1 MDAMGPT
8 KSLWFAQALLPQG
21 WAEAVRFELANGRI
35 ARIEAGADPAPGEE
49 RHGAAVPGLCNVH
62 SHAFQRGMAGL
73 AEVRGPADD
82 DFWTWREVMYRFL
95 DRLTPEQVEAIAAQ
109 AYVEML
115 QQGFTRVGE
124 FHYLHHA
131 PDGQPYDNPAELA
144 ERIAAAAE
152 ATGIGLTLLPVF
164 YAHGGF
170 GGADPKPG
178 QRRFLNDPDGFG
190 ALFEASRGAIA
201 NLPDANLGVAP
212 HSLRAVT
219 PDELEQILRLA
230 PAGPVHIHASEQ
242 VKEVEDCVAWSGLRP
257 VAWLMDRHEV
267 DRRWCLVH
275 ATHLDDAEVAGL
287 ARSGG
292 VAGLCPITEANLGD
306 GVFRMPEYGAQG
318 GRFGIGTDSNIA
330 IDAAGELR
338 AIEYAQRLTRRTRN
352 VLAAR
357 EGASV
362 GGELFRGALV
372 GGAQALGQADGGL
385 RAGAAAD
392 IVTLD
397 LEHPSLVG
405 RTGDALLNTWIFA
418 GGAGVVDC
426 VWRFGTKVVEQGR
439 HRAAGDLAQR
449 YRRAITDL
457 LAA

>member
-318 GRFGIGTDSNIA
+318 GRFGVGTDSNIA

-439 HRAAGDLAQR
+439 HRAAGDVAQR